1 MKYQLQTTQE
11 KVLEGERLIK
21 ENEGIIY
28 EDNSFEISGVNGSY
42 HFENDVLTINI
53 TNKPW
58 LASWSMIEEK
68 IKQFFE

>member
-1 MKYQLQTTQE
+1 
-11 KVLEGERLIK
+11 
-21 ENEGIIY
+21 GIIY